1 PGRTRGLGGAGTGG
15 ACAGRRRAG
24 HCGRCRGRGG
34 GRAGAALR
42 RDRKGHGVSG
52 RVESMGGGARQAPP
66 PHGWERTMSRQTKEE
81 ILLKVQAA
89 QHLASEAPE
98 QAELFLRSALKDC
111 AALGQSSAS
120 LHLQLAELL
129 YRLRR
134 TRQALEQVMEVLELD
149 PF

>member
-1 PGRTRGLGGAGTGG
+1 
-15 ACAGRRRAG
+15 
-24 HCGRCRGRGG
+24 
-34 GRAGAALR
+34 
-42 RDRKGHGVSG
+42 
-52 RVESMGGGARQAPP
+52 MGGGARQAPP
-66 PHGWERTMSRQTKEE
+66 PHGCERAMSRQTIQE

-89 QHLASEAPE
+89 QSLSSEDPE

-134 TRQALEQVMEVLELD
+134 TRQALEQVIEVLELD
-149 PF
+149 PFNLAALSLRQALGRRLRSERAAAARSVS